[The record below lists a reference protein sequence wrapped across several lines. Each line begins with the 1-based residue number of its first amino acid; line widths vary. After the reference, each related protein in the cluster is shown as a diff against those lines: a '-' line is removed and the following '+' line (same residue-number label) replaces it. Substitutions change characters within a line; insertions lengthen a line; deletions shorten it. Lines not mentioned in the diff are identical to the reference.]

1 VRRICDAPVKPT
13 EGWRVIKNYSKNQI
27 SPNQQNKMVEIRER
41 KKRTIVKRDNI
52 LFIPN
57 ISNYGSN
64 LSKSTK

>member
-1 VRRICDAPVKPT
+1 MV
-13 EGWRVIKNYSKNQI
+13 QI

-41 KKRTIVKRDNI
+41 KKRTLVKRNNI

-64 LSKSTK
+64 LSKRRK